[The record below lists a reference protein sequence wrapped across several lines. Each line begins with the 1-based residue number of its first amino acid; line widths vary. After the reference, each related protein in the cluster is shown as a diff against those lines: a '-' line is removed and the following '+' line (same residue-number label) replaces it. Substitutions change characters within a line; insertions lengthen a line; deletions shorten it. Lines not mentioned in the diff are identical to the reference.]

1 MYNVPSEYFFRL
13 HHVRPRFKNEV
24 ESVLGYVAFCIAQIG
39 QTDTDNFKAQLC
51 KGIRQYGVNAAST
64 QKTIDNW
71 RTEIGALFGMYIE
84 CPNDVTVPTQHTIE
98 LANTSDLQSF
108 FLGFTYS
115 FQYPGGHIKPKE
127 IEKILNAGI
136 SFHPYQW
143 LFKAFLTTDLNTID
157 RCEFCHCVLNDM
169 RVTRDHEPVGTTVQR
184 IINNRHNLQTY
195 DSTGDV
201 VRYAA
206 DLLDYAVLAGLL
218 NEHDGLYSLNNH
230 NRDISQMIA
239 DSSTFFD
246 AYNNLQYP
254 TIQSIGAVEPDWF
267 SYVDTCYQDCKA
279 KVNAI
284 LESRHTQNTDAL
296 VSTTTAV
303 SEVGANGETAPTQ
316 VAPTVQTTAE
326 VVTTEPTVPAAAI
339 IDQNEIAAISE
350 DDTAK
355 IGDYGENMILQ
366 HECIRVINDGR
377 KDLVH
382 LIKRIPTHYAV
393 GYDVKSI
400 ETDTEYDR
408 FIEVKTTKSRKPLM
422 FKQIHLTT
430 NEWRTAQSSGNKYFV
445 YRLMISEEGCKLF
458 VIRDPVQKYKDDLIT
473 IIPRDGMDIAFTDEA
488 GEEVELL
495 CVH

>member
-1 MYNVPSEYFFRL
+1 MYNVPAKYFFRL
-13 HHVRPRFKNEV
+13 HHVRLRFKNEV

-39 QTDTDNFKAQLC
+39 KANTDVFKAQLC
-51 KGIRQYGVNAAST
+51 KGIRQYGINASKT

-71 RTEIGALFGMYIE
+71 RTEIGAIFGMYIE
-84 CPNDVTVPTQHTIE
+84 CPNGTTVPTQQTID
-98 LANTSDLQSF
+98 LANTSDLQAF
-108 FLGFTYS
+108 FLGFVYS
-115 FQYPGGHIKPKE
+115 FQYPGGHIKAE
-127 IEKILNAGI
+127 SVDEMLDAGI

-143 LFKAFLTTDLNTID
+143 LFRAFLTTDLNTID

-169 RVTRDHEPVGTTVQR
+169 RVTRDHEPIGKTVQR
-184 IINNRHNLQTY
+184 IIDNRHNSETY
-195 DSTGDV
+195 NSEGDV

-218 NEHDGLYSLNNH
+218 NEHDGLYSLNSH
-230 NRDISQMIA
+230 NSDLAQMIA
-239 DSSTFFD
+239 GSTTIYDSYKKLHRRS
-246 AYNNLQYP
+246 
-254 TIQSIGAVEPDWF
+254 IQSIRDLEPDWF
-267 SYVDTCYQDCKA
+267 SYVNTCYQDCKTKA
-279 KVNAI
+279 NAI
-284 LESRHTQNTDAL
+284 IESRHKAADTSELTADIVSDGKPHKKA
-296 VSTTTAV
+296 VSTQKQAAV
-303 SEVGANGETAPTQ
+303 QENGG
-316 VAPTVQTTAE
+316 
-326 VVTTEPTVPAAAI
+326 VVSDEPTSSPAPLF
-339 IDQNEIAAISE
+339 DGNVIAAISE

-366 HECIRVINDGR
+366 HECLRVTNDGR

-422 FKQIHLTT
+422 FKQVHLTT
-430 NEWRTAQSSGNKYFV
+430 NEWRTAQSSGDKYFI
-445 YRLMISEEGCKLF
+445 YRLMISEQGCKLF
-458 VIRDPVQKYKDDLIT
+458 VIRDPVQKFKNNLIT

-495 CVH
+495 CIH